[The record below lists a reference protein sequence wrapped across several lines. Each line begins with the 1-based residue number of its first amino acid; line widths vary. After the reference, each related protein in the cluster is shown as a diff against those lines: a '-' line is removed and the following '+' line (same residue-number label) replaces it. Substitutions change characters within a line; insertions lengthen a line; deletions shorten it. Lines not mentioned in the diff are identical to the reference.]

1 MVAPLVKLTIG
12 KMFDSAPGLVNN
24 VSLTVPDQST
34 WDINPNLELPK
45 YIEASIDYQYIG
57 EYPLQAIGKHYG
69 LTYMKDD
76 GSALTTE
83 LDATL
88 SDVNRG
94 RYSSGRASAF
104 DNSGYAERQ
113 NMIGRARQAS
123 HDDIIESQI
132 NDKMIGGIASLR
144 QQVLGNG

>member
-1 MVAPLVKLTIG
+1 
-12 KMFDSAPGLVNN
+12 MFDSAPGLVNN
-24 VSLTVPDQST
+24 VSITVPDQST

-69 LTYMKDD
+69 MTYMKGD
-76 GSALTTE
+76 GSGLTTE
-83 LDATL
+83 MGATL

-104 DNSGYAERQ
+104 ANSAGVKNEEFQ
-113 NMIGRARQAS
+113 QSRQAANK
-123 HDDIIESQI
+123 DIYDAVQSS
-132 NDKMIGGIASLR
+132 GILSNLASVGL
-144 QQVLGNG
+144 